1 MIRDVDIVRPKDLS
15 QALEVRA
22 DLGDKGLPVAGGT
35 DVIVELRGRKASGKT
50 LIDLTLVEAL
60 RGITEG
66 DDGILVGA
74 LTTHEEAAGSALLRD
89 RATAL
94 AQACSEVGSLQIR
107 NRGTLGGNVANASPC
122 ADGLTALI
130 GLSCTALVASAG
142 GRRELPVEDLIERP
156 YLTGLAD
163 DEIILSFRIPRPGE
177 GARSHFVKLGR
188 RDALAIS
195 RINAACLIEVDGA
208 TVTGC
213 QLAVGSVMP
222 RTERVRE
229 AEAVVSGAPA
239 TAETARLAG
248 EAVSRR
254 MVEASG
260 VRWSTPYKE
269 PAVGAV
275 VKRAVLGAMGLRD
288 GARAAD
294 RETD

>member
-1 MIRDVDIVRPKDLS
+1 MIRNVDIVRPRDLE
-15 QALEVRA
+15 QALDMRA
-22 DLGDKGLPVAGGT
+22 ELGEQGLPVAGGT
-35 DVIVELRGRKASGKT
+35 DVIVELRGQRISGKT
-50 LIDLTLVEAL
+50 LVDLSRVEAL
-60 RGITEG
+60 KGITEG

-74 LTTHEEAAGSALLRD
+74 LTTHEEASGSALLLD

-94 AQACSEVGSLQIR
+94 AQACGEVGSLQIR

-130 GLSCTALVASAG
+130 GLAGIALVASTTG
-142 GRRELPVEDLIERP
+142 EREVSVEDLIERP
-156 YLTGLAD
+156 YRTGLGP
-163 DEIILSFRIPRPGE
+163 DEIIVGFRIPRSAA

-195 RINAACLIEVDGA
+195 RINAACLIETDGA
-208 TVTGC
+208 TVSAC

-229 AEAVVSGAPA
+229 AEAAVEGAPA
-239 TAETARLAG
+239 SGETARLAG

-254 MVEASG
+254 MIEMSG

-275 VKRAVLGAMGLRD
+275 VKRAVLGAMGLGD
-288 GARAAD
+288 ETTGAGLI
-294 RETD
+294 